1 MLRLVRFA
9 GCGLI
14 LAATGCVTP
23 QATQA
28 PAPVIVA
35 TPVATQAAA
44 PAAERVRWASSIV
57 SRDAAWYSS
66 PEARAIADSVLLY
79 QSREGGWPKNTD
91 LAVPPRSAAD
101 LPPANMSNTIDNNGT
116 TLPMQFLARVIQA
129 TGDARYVQAF
139 NRGFDYL
146 IAAQYPN
153 GGWPQFYPLREGYYS
168 RITFNDDA
176 IVRVAR
182 LLRDAA
188 EGEEQF
194 AFVDPQRRAIA
205 AAAVARTTDL
215 ILRTQIVQNGR
226 RTAWAAQYDEHTLAP
241 APARAFE
248 PASLSGSESVGI
260 VRFLMSIDHPSPEVI
275 AAIEGAVQ
283 WFQDVRIN
291 GMRLEE
297 FTDAQGQPDKRLV
310 PDPAAEPLWARFYD
324 LRTNRPIF
332 TSRDAV
338 IHDRYDQIER
348 ERRTGYAFIGTW
360 PAQLLAREYPR
371 WRQRVGRSG

>member
-1 MLRLVRFA
+1 MARLVRFA

-14 LAATGCVTP
+14 LAAAGCVSP
-23 QATQA
+23 QAA

-44 PAAERVRWASSIV
+44 PATERVRWASSIV
-57 SRDAAWYSS
+57 SREAAWYSS

-194 AFVDPQRRAIA
+194 AFVDPRRRAIA

-226 RTAWAAQYDEHTLAP
+226 RTAWAAQYDERTLAP

-260 VRFLMSIDHPSPEVI
+260 VRFLMSIDNPSPEVI
-275 AAIEGAVQ
+275 AAVEGAVQ
-283 WFQDVRIN
+283 WFQDVRIT
-291 GMRLEE
+291 GMRLED